1 MFELS
6 GDWVHGFCS
15 GMRGIQEVW
24 KFSAK
29 AGCQN
34 QEFELKALCVFVMDM
49 VIPAPSSLK
58 VCDQVKNRV
67 SLFE

>member
-1 MFELS
+1 
-6 GDWVHGFCS
+6 
-15 GMRGIQEVW
+15 MRGIQEVW

-34 QEFELKALCVFVMDM
+34 QVFELKALCVFVMDT
-49 VIPAPSSLK
+49 VIHAPSSSK
-58 VCDQVKNRV
+58 VCDQVKTGV